1 MKYFILMSLF
11 MNLQFVNAQT
21 TVKTVIIN
29 VNGACDDCK
38 ERIENAADIKGVKLC
53 NWSPDTKK
61 AVVTYD
67 EAKVSVET
75 VEKAI
80 AAKGYDTEHFKGDE
94 KAYTKLPKCCQY
106 RGNTDGL
113 HHK

>member
-1 MKYFILMSLF
+1 MKNFILLALF
-11 MNLQFVNAQT
+11 FVLQSMNGQT

-61 AVVTYD
+61 AVITYD
-67 EAKVSVET
+67 EAKVSLET
-75 VEKAI
+75 IEKAI
-80 AAKGYDTEHFKGDE
+80 ANRGYDTEHFKRNE
-94 KAYTKLPKCCQY
+94 EAYKKLPKCCQY
-106 RGNTDGL
+106 LGVEHVD
-113 HHK
+113 HH